1 MGCSTLAC
9 LWWQTRPES
18 DRTHIPKDS
27 FQPIYP
33 VGDEGNHVQAV
44 RFHSGVAGE
53 YRCDLSP
60 IRAGAL
66 DVNAVIGP
74 RLKQS
79 QFYYGGIS
87 GLSIIAAQVLLISAS
102 SLKTPSCYTG
112 GGTEKRSKQYMSGYF
127 SGCLRIWKNPCICRL
142 YFGENRVKFYECK
155 KAKYMGQL
163 NQYPGKSMSR
173 SSIASSP
180 GIIRRLIN
188 RFGFNEERVITF
200 MKENIGNLHFGNTEG
215 SNTLEGKD
223 ILVIGTPY
231 HADFL
236 YKLAAFTMGIDFD
249 EDEEMEMQVIAYN
262 GYRFRFKKLYQ

>member
-1 MGCSTLAC
+1 M
-9 LWWQTRPES
+9 
-18 DRTHIPKDS
+18 
-27 FQPIYP
+27 
-33 VGDEGNHVQAV
+33 
-44 RFHSGVAGE
+44 
-53 YRCDLSP
+53 
-60 IRAGAL
+60 
-66 DVNAVIGP
+66 
-74 RLKQS
+74 
-79 QFYYGGIS
+79 
-87 GLSIIAAQVLLISAS
+87 
-102 SLKTPSCYTG
+102 
-112 GGTEKRSKQYMSGYF
+112 
-127 SGCLRIWKNPCICRL
+127 
-142 YFGENRVKFYECK
+142 KFYECK

-173 SSIASSP
+173 SSIANSP

-249 EDEEMEMQVIAYN
+249 EDEEMEMQVIEYN
-262 GYRFRFKKLYQ
+262 GYRFRFKTFKNEGVNPKFCVNSIWGANRAKFIQGGSRGIRLLPC